1 MVIDNE
7 LTLKL
12 PEVINIQ
19 IFPMISVHYLVRGN
33 KNTQTHHA
41 EVLNLIK
48 HQIVVTNLQGNV
60 NQLFGVNG

>member
-1 MVIDNE
+1 
-7 LTLKL
+7 
-12 PEVINIQ
+12 
-19 IFPMISVHYLVRGN
+19 MISVHYLVTGN

-60 NQLFGVNG
+60 YQLKGRVYNQLFGVKG

>member
-1 MVIDNE
+1 
-7 LTLKL
+7 
-12 PEVINIQ
+12 
-19 IFPMISVHYLVRGN
+19 MISVHYLVTGN

-48 HQIVVTNLQGNV
+48 HQIVVTNLQGNE